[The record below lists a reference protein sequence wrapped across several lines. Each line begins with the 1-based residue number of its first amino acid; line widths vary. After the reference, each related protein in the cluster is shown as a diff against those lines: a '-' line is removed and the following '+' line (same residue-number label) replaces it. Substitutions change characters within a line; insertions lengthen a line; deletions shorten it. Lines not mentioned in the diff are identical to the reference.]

1 MSPQDLKDLS
11 RLSAEERYDY
21 LVDTIISD
29 EQVWTLQSDDG
40 VVLMSSEG
48 VDCLPIWPHAELAKE
63 WASGNWADC
72 YPAAIDL
79 DSWMSRWLPGME
91 ADGYS
96 LAMFPSV
103 NEEGIVMTPKDLR
116 DQLEPEE

>member
-1 MSPQDLKDLS
+1 MSPEDPKDVT

-21 LVDTIISD
+21 LVDTIIKD

-48 VDCLPIWPHAELAKE
+48 VECLPIWPHAELAKE
-63 WASGNWADC
+63 WASGDWSDC

-91 ADGYS
+91 KDGYS

-103 NEEGIVMTPKDLR
+103 NEEGIVMTPADLR
-116 DQLEPEE
+116 EQLEPED